1 MEGTEERVRDVERDT
16 RYSNSGRSILEER
29 RSNRSKLF
37 AERLRSA
44 RLSKDRIRR
53 TGGVKGCTKSMGIM
67 TRAFS
72 QNPFNRGTISG
83 RGRVSRIMSCSKQTT
98 GNCGTGKSLDGGG
111 ATEWNSVET
120 RLMNESYESEMV
132 FDKYFGYA

>member
-53 TGGVKGCTKSMGIM
+53 TGGVKGCIKSMGSM

-72 QNPFNRGTISG
+72 QNPFDRGTISG

-98 GNCGTGKSLDGGG
+98 GNCGTGKSLDGG
-111 ATEWNSVET
+111 ATEFHSVET
-120 RLMNESYESEMV
+120 RLMNESCYESEMV